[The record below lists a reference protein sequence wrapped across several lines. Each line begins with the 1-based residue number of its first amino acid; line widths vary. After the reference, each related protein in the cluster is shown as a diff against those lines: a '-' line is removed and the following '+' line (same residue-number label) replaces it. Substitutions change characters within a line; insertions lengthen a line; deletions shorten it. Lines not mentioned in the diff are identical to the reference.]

1 MHKLGLIGKNIS
13 YSFSKAYFKNKFEK
27 EQITNVAYE
36 NFDIENI
43 ELFPSIIQN
52 TKGIKGFNVTIPY
65 KEAIIPFL
73 DDLDETAKKIGAVN
87 TIKISENKQLI
98 GYNTDCY
105 GFKNSLKPL
114 LRPHHK
120 MALILGTGGASK
132 AVAFSLKELNIR
144 YYFVSRASKNGVDFT
159 YDSLTD
165 EIIKQHQ
172 IIINCTPIGTFPN
185 INACPNIP
193 FAAINSEHILYDL
206 IYNPAE
212 TTFLKFGKNLG
223 ATIQNGSKM
232 LELQAEKA
240 WSIWDLS

>member
-27 EQITNVAYE
+27 EQIANVSYE

-43 ELFPSIIQN
+43 ALFPSIMQN
-52 TKGIKGFNVTIPY
+52 TENIKGFSVTIPY
-65 KEAIIPFL
+65 KETIIPFL
-73 DDLDETAKKIGAVN
+73 DALDETAKKIGAVN
-87 TIKISENKQLI
+87 TIKVSKNNQLI
-98 GYNTDCY
+98 GYNTDCH

-114 LRPHHK
+114 LKPHHK
-120 MALILGTGGASK
+120 KALILGTGGASK
-132 AVAFSLKELNIR
+132 AIAFSLKELNIN
-144 YYFVSRASKNGVDFT
+144 YDFVSRTSKNGVNFT

-185 INACPNIP
+185 VDACPNIP
-193 FAAINSEHILYDL
+193 FGAINSEHILYDL
-206 IYNPAE
+206 IYNPEE
-212 TTFLKFGKNLG
+212 TTFLKFGKDHG
-223 ATIQNGSKM
+223 ATILNGLKM

>member
-13 YSFSKAYFKNKFEK
+13 YSFSKTYFKNKFEK
-27 EQITNVAYE
+27 EQIANVSYE
-36 NFDIENI
+36 NFDIDNI
-43 ELFPSIIQN
+43 ALFPSIMQN
-52 TKGIKGFNVTIPY
+52 TENIKGFSVTIPY

-73 DDLDETAKKIGAVN
+73 DALDETAKKIGAVN
-87 TIKISENKQLI
+87 TIKVSKNNQLI
-98 GYNTDCY
+98 GYNTDCH

-114 LRPHHK
+114 LKPHHK
-120 MALILGTGGASK
+120 KALILGTGGASK
-132 AVAFSLKELNIR
+132 AIAFSLKELNIN
-144 YYFVSRASKNGVDFT
+144 YDFVSRTSKNGVNFT

-185 INACPNIP
+185 VDACPNIP
-193 FAAINSEHILYDL
+193 FGAINSEHILYDL
-206 IYNPAE
+206 IYNPEE
-212 TTFLKFGKNLG
+212 TTFLKFGKDHG
-223 ATIQNGSKM
+223 ATILNGLKM

>member
-13 YSFSKAYFKNKFEK
+13 YSFSKAYFKNKFDK
-27 EQITNVAYE
+27 EQITNVSYE

-43 ELFPSIIQN
+43 ALFPSIMQN
-52 TKGIKGFNVTIPY
+52 TENIKGFSVTIPY

-73 DDLDETAKKIGAVN
+73 DTLDETAKKIGAVN
-87 TIKISENKQLI
+87 TIKVSKTNQLI
-98 GYNTDCY
+98 GYNTDCH
-105 GFKNSLKPL
+105 GFKNSLKPHL
-114 LRPHHK
+114 KPHHK
-120 MALILGTGGASK
+120 KALILGTGGASK
-132 AVAFSLKELNIR
+132 AVAFSLKELNIN
-144 YYFVSRASKNGVDFT
+144 YDFVSRTSKNGVGFT

-185 INACPNIP
+185 VEACPNIP
-193 FAAINSEHILYDL
+193 FGAINSKHILFDL
-206 IYNPAE
+206 IYNPEE
-212 TTFLKFGKNLG
+212 TTFLKFGKDHG
-223 ATIQNGSKM
+223 ATILNGLKM

>member
-27 EQITNVAYE
+27 EQITNVSYD

-43 ELFPSIIQN
+43 ELFPSIMKS
-52 TKGIKGFNVTIPY
+52 TDGIKGFNVTIPY

-87 TIKISENKQLI
+87 TIKVSKNNLLI

-114 LRPHHK
+114 LQTHHK
-120 MALILGTGGASK
+120 KALILGTGGASK
-132 AVAFSLKELNIR
+132 AVAFSLKELNIS
-144 YYFVSRASKNGVDFT
+144 YYFVSRTSKNSVDFT
-159 YDSLTD
+159 YDSLTE

-193 FAAINSEHILYDL
+193 FGAINSDHILYDL
-206 IYNPAE
+206 IYNPEE
-212 TTFLKFGKNLG
+212 TTFLKFGKNHG
-223 ATIQNGSKM
+223 ATIQNGLKM